1 MRPNLSNKR
10 IANVFVV
17 FLVSFSLFHISP
29 AFSQADAVPTDP
41 AVISAGES
49 LFNNNCKVC
58 HNIDSRLIG
67 PALANIYDRRDLP
80 WIYAF
85 VKNSQKLINSGDED
99 AVNIYNE
106 YNQVA
111 MTAFDTFTDDEILS
125 VVAYI
130 KDQVDNPP
138 VVVVEEAVATEG
150 DVAAAES
157 GPEKYLKAIIIASI
171 VVLVIIA
178 IVMVVIISQLTKFLK
193 LKQGLDE
200 QDEELITQPGLLAF
214 VRSKAFIGI
223 VVAVFTAVIAKE
235 SLDAL
240 YYIGVQEGYA
250 PTQPIAYSHKVHAG
264 DYKIDCNYCHTG
276 VTKSKNAN
284 IPSPSICM
292 NCHNAI
298 TEGTNTGTTEIDK
311 IYAAIENNQPIE
323 WVRVH
328 NLPDL
333 AYFNHSQHVVVGKVE
348 CQTCHGPIEEMEVVR
363 QHTLLTMGWCVNCH
377 RDTDLNTAGNG
388 YYDKLVEL
396 HEAEYGEKTS
406 FTVEDNGGL
415 ECAKCHY

>member
-1 MRPNLSNKR
+1 MRPNFSNKR

-17 FLVSFSLFHISP
+17 LLVSFSLLPISP

-67 PALANIYDRRDLP
+67 PGLANIYDRKDLP

-85 VKNSQKLINSGDED
+85 VKNSQKVINSGDEY
-99 AVNIYNE
+99 AVNLYNE
-106 YNQVA
+106 YNQIA

-138 VVVVEEAVATEG
+138 VAEVAEVPAAG
-150 DVAAAES
+150 GEAAAGES

-178 IVMVVIISQLTKFLK
+178 IVMVLIIAQLTKYLR
-193 LKQGLDE
+193 LKQNLDD
-200 QDEELITQPGLLAF
+200 QDTEIVSQPGLFSF
-214 VRSKAFIGI
+214 VRSYAFVGI
-223 VVAVFTAVIAKE
+223 VVGILTAIVVKE
-235 SLDAL
+235 GIDAL
-240 YYIGVQEGYA
+240 FYIGVQEGYA

-264 DYKIDCNYCHTG
+264 DYQIDCNYCHTG

-284 IPSPSICM
+284 IPSPNICM

-298 TEGTNTGTTEIDK
+298 TKGTNTGTTEIDK
-311 IYAAIENNQPIE
+311 IAAAIENNQPIE

-333 AYFNHSQHVVVGKVE
+333 AYFNHEQHVSVGKVE

-363 QHTLLTMGWCVNCH
+363 QHSLLTMGWCVNCH

>member
-1 MRPNLSNKR
+1 MRQRFSNKR

-17 FLVSFSLFHISP
+17 FLVSFSSFQFNS
-29 AFSQADAVPTDP
+29 AYSQADAVPTDP
-41 AVISAGES
+41 EVIAAGES
-49 LFNNNCKVC
+49 LYNNNCKVC
-58 HNIDSRLIG
+58 HNIDSKLIG
-67 PALANIYDRRDLP
+67 PPLANIYDRRDLP

-85 VKNSQKLINSGDED
+85 VKNSQKVINSGDEY
-99 AVNIYNE
+99 AVNLFNE

-111 MTAFDTFTDDEILS
+111 MTAFDSFTDEEVLS

-138 VVVVEEAVATEG
+138 VVEVAEVVAVDGATAG
-150 DVAAAES
+150 TS
-157 GPEKYLKAIIIASI
+157 GPEAYLRAIIIASI

-178 IVMVVIISQLTKFLK
+178 IVMVLIIAQLTKYLK
-193 LKQGLDE
+193 LRKHLN
-200 QDEELITQPGLLAF
+200 EEDQEIVTQPGFFSF
-214 VRSKAFIGI
+214 VRSYAFIGI
-223 VVAVFTAVIAKE
+223 VVGLIAAVAVKGGID
-235 SLDAL
+235 SL

-250 PTQPIAYSHKVHAG
+250 PTQPIAYSHKLHAG

-284 IPSPSICM
+284 IPSPNICM

-298 TEGTNTGTTEIDK
+298 TKGTNTGTTEIDK
-311 IYAAIENNQPIE
+311 IYAAIENDQPIE

-333 AYFNHSQHVVVGKVE
+333 AYFNHSQHVAVGKVE

-363 QHTLLTMGWCVNCH
+363 QHTILTMGWCVSCH
-377 RDTDLNTAGNG
+377 RDTDINSAGNG

-396 HEAEYGEKTS
+396 HEAENGEKAS